1 MQLGPPRFCANTK
14 DNTII
19 DNHLIVEVGK
29 VGESAAAAAIAE
41 RVRRGWGRLGWGRTL
56 RAKDAFGY
64 AGWTLNKFRLTCSGL
79 GGAGLG
85 GGCFA
90 FLGGRAGLGDSGRGG
105 ATDRLGL
112 GVRA

>member
-56 RAKDAFGY
+56 RGKDAVGRAARTTKEILDSPAVVSAERALAEVVSPSWA
-64 AGWTLNKFRLTCSGL
+64 AGPGSVIPA
-79 GGAGLG
+79 GAGPPIG
-85 GGCFA
+85 
-90 FLGGRAGLGDSGRGG
+90 SGW
-105 ATDRLGL
+105 A
-112 GVRA
+112 